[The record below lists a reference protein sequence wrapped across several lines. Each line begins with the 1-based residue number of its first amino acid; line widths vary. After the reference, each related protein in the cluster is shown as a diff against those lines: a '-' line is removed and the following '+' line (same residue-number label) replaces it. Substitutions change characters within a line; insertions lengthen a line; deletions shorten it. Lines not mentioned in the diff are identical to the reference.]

1 MQTLTITQN
10 EAGQRLDKLLTKY
23 LNQAG
28 KGFIYKM
35 MRKKNI
41 TLNGKKCD
49 GSERLEEGDQV
60 KLFLSDETIEKF
72 SVPDTGGYTERP
84 GDGKGAAPWPDEK
97 RERARGTRGEP
108 RGTGECEGRRHLD
121 IVYEDQHILVVN
133 KPSGMLS
140 QKAKDSDMSMNEY
153 ILNYLI
159 DSGKLPISQLRTFKP
174 SICNRLDRNTSGL
187 VVAGKSLAGLQVMNE
202 VFKDRS
208 IHKYYQCLVAGEIKE
223 KQLIAGFLKKDGSTN
238 TVSIYP
244 LEVEDSVPIMTEYL
258 PLAGSGRFTLLQVTL
273 ITGRSH
279 QIRAHLASTGHPI
292 VGDYKYGSRGLNDT
306 VKKKYGVRSQLL
318 HSWRL
323 VMPETL
329 PAPLEQLRGKE
340 FSAGLPGIFRAV
352 MEGEGIGM
360 PSERQEGS

>member
-1 MQTLTITQN
+1 M
-10 EAGQRLDKLLTKY
+10 
-23 LNQAG
+23 
-28 KGFIYKM
+28 
-35 MRKKNI
+35 
-41 TLNGKKCD
+41 NG
-49 GSERLEEGDQV
+49 
-60 KLFLSDETIEKF
+60 
-72 SVPDTGGYTERP
+72 
-84 GDGKGAAPWPDEK
+84 
-97 RERARGTRGEP
+97 
-108 RGTGECEGRRHLD
+108 
-121 IVYEDQHILVVN
+121 
-133 KPSGMLS
+133 
-140 QKAKDSDMSMNEY
+140 
-153 ILNYLI
+153 
-159 DSGKLPISQLRTFKP
+159 
-174 SICNRLDRNTSGL
+174 
-187 VVAGKSLAGLQVMNE
+187 

-208 IHKYYQCLVAGEIKE
+208 LHKYYQCLVNGQVKE
-223 KQLIAGFLKKDGSTN
+223 KKLIAGFLRKDEAAN
-238 TVSIYP
+238 TVTVYP

>member
-49 GSERLEEGDQV
+49 GSERVEEGDQV

-72 SVPDTGGYTERP
+72 SVPDISGYAGRP
-84 GDGKGAAPWPDEK
+84 GNSRDGRK
-97 RERARGTRGEP
+97 R
-108 RGTGECEGRRHLD
+108 LD

-140 QKAKDSDMSMNEY
+140 QKAKDSEMSLNEY

-223 KQLIAGFLKKDGSTN
+223 KQLIAGFLKKDESTN

-258 PLAGSGRFTLLQVTL
+258 PLSGNGKFTLLQVTL

-279 QIRAHLASTGHPI
+279 QIRAHLASIGHPI
-292 VGDYKYGSRGLNDT
+292 VGDYKYGSRSLNDA
-306 VKKKYGVRSQLL
+306 VKKKYAVRSQLL

-329 PAPLEQLRGKE
+329 PAPLEYLRGEE
-340 FSAGLPGIFRAV
+340 FTAGLPVIFSTV
-352 MEGEGIGM
+352 MEGEGIGL
-360 PSERQEGS
+360 PSGSRGDYPEPGQG